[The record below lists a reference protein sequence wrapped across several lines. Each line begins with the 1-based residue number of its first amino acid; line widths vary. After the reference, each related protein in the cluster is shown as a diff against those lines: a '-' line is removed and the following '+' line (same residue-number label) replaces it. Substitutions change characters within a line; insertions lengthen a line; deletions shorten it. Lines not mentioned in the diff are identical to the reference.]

1 MNKQNSLITR
11 YCLAVV
17 AIVALLGP
25 LAQKSRGNFILW
37 NDEQLTVNSFHSQG
51 LLYDT
56 SRAFIIPG
64 GRVYNLYSY
73 DSSTVNISGAANLS
87 GGSIS
92 CLYTYNYSTANI
104 SGGFID
110 SFDAHDFSDVNFSG
124 GFVNSL
130 HASACDSS
138 TVSIS
143 GGSMSGLDAYDS
155 STVNISG
162 GDIAGG
168 IGGGNLYAY
177 NSSAV
182 DISGGFVRYLYAC
195 DSSIVNISGGSIT
208 NLNAYDSFYTPG
220 SPTVIFYGQN
230 FRVGSGLTFD
240 GERVLGTG
248 MLSGEWMDGTRWAV
262 NITIN
267 YPTATILAIPES
279 EHRPF
284 CAKHPRMDFNG
295 DCKVDFFDFAIMAS
309 SWLECNLMPESACWE

>member
-1 MNKQNSLITR
+1 MKRQSAHLF
-11 YCLAVV
+11 VV
-17 AIVALLGP
+17 AVLALLGP
-25 LAQKSRGNFILW
+25 LAQKGLGDFILW
-37 NDEQLTVNSFHSQG
+37 NDEQLTVNLYHNQG
-51 LLYDT
+51 TLYDR
-56 SRAFIIPG
+56 SHAFIVPG
-64 GRVYNLYSY
+64 GSVSNLYSY
-73 DSSTVNISGAANLS
+73 DSSIVNISGAANHS
-87 GGSIS
+87 GGYVSHL
-92 CLYTYNYSTANI
+92 CTYNYSVADI
-104 SGGFID
+104 SGGFVD

-168 IGGGNLYAY
+168 YGGGNLYAY
-177 NSSAV
+177 DSSAV

-195 DSSIVNISGGSIT
+195 DSSTVNISGGSIT
-208 NLNAYDSFYTPG
+208 NLNAYGFYG
-220 SPTVIFYGQN
+220 YSSPTVIFYGQN
-230 FRVGSGLTFD
+230 FRVGSGLAFD

-262 NITIN
+262 NITTN
-267 YPTATILAIPES
+267 GPTATILAIPES

-284 CAKHPRMDFNG
+284 CVKHPRMDFNG
-295 DCKVDFFDFAIMAS
+295 DCKVDFADLAIMAS
-309 SWLECNLMPESACWE
+309 SWLECNLVPQSACWE